1 MKGGS
6 LYKIVSKNPEI
17 KDFYIGMTTRSI
29 KGRTIQHKSDSK
41 RKDTKLYRFVR
52 ENGNWDNF
60 EVKLIVEYDDID
72 KRALMDKELH
82 LIIELKPSLNTMY
95 L

>member
-6 LYKIVSKNPEI
+6 LYKIVSKNPAI
-17 KDFYIGMTTRSI
+17 KDFYIGMTTGPLKTRI
-29 KGRTIQHKSDSK
+29 ATHKSHSK
-41 RKDTKLYRFVR
+41 RVDTKLYRFVR
-52 ENGNWDNF
+52 DNGHWDNF

-72 KRALMDKELH
+72 KRTLMDKELH